1 MRYEEFINLV
11 LERARLNSRD
21 EAINAI
27 EATLKT
33 LGERL
38 TDREAA
44 DLAAQLPPAI
54 GRFLTVVDTNKDF
67 GLDEFF
73 EHVSRRESIGQ
84 PISREHARAVISVL
98 EEAVSPGELQDVL
111 AELPEE
117 YETLFT
123 FGSDWRKLEG
133 R

>member
-1 MRYEEFINLV
+1 MRYGEFIDRV
-11 LERARLNSRD
+11 QERARLDSWS
-21 EAINAI
+21 EALRAI

-38 TDREAA
+38 TDEEAA
-44 DLAAQLPPAI
+44 HLADQLPPAI

-67 GLDEFF
+67 GLETFY
-73 EHVSRRESIGQ
+73 EQVSQRESIGQ

-98 EEAVSPGELQDVL
+98 EEAVDPGELQDML
-111 AELPEE
+111 SQLPDE
-117 YETLFT
+117 YMTLFT
-123 FGSDWRKLEG
+123 FGSDWRNLEG

>member
-1 MRYEEFINLV
+1 MRYGEFIDLV
-11 LERARLNSRD
+11 QDRAHLNSWG
-21 EAINAI
+21 EALKAI

-38 TDREAA
+38 TDEEAA
-44 DLAAQLPPAI
+44 HLAEQLPPAI

-67 GLDEFF
+67 NLDIFYEQ
-73 EHVSRRESIGQ
+73 VSRRESIGQ

-98 EEAVSPGELQDVL
+98 EEAVSPNELQDVL
-111 AELPEE
+111 NQLPGE
-117 YETLFT
+117 YMTLFT
-123 FGSDWRKLEG
+123 FGADWRNLEG

>member
-1 MRYEEFINLV
+1 MRYGEFV
-11 LERARLNSRD
+11 ETVQERAHLDSWD
-21 EAINAI
+21 EALNAI

-38 TDREAA
+38 TDTEAA
-44 DLAAQLPPAI
+44 ELAAQLPSAI

-67 GLDEFF
+67 GLEEFY

-84 PISREHARAVISVL
+84 PISRDHARSVISVL
-98 EEAVSPGELQDVL
+98 EETVSPGELRDVL
-111 AELPEE
+111 VQLPEE
-117 YETLFT
+117 YDTLFT